1 MTTQITLQ
9 VQGMTCG
16 HCVKSVENSVGAMNG
31 VERVLVELN
40 NGTVAVEFNDNEV
53 NVQNIKDTIEDQGY
67 TVEA

>member
-40 NGTVAVEFNDNEV
+40 NGTVAVEYNDNEV
-53 NVQNIKDTIEDQGY
+53 NVQSIKDTIEDQGY

>member
-1 MTTQITLQ
+1 MTNQITLQ

-31 VERVLVELN
+31 VERVLVELT
-40 NGTVAVEFNDNEV
+40 NGTVAVEYNENEV
-53 NVQNIKDTIEDQGY
+53 KVENIKETIEDQGY

>member
-31 VERVLVELN
+31 VERVLVELT
-40 NGTVAVEFNDNEV
+40 NGTVAVEYNDNEV

>member
-1 MTTQITLQ
+1 MTNQITLQ

-16 HCVKSVENSVGAMNG
+16 HCVKSVENSVGGMNG
-31 VERVLVELN
+31 VERVLVELT
-40 NGTVAVEFNDNEV
+40 NGTVAVEYNENEV